1 MTKTT
6 DSAPTTR
13 APAGRTAPA
22 AKAKA
27 GAGKATTSRAA
38 KSPAAKSGVADKPA
52 PRKRTP
58 TPSRRGTSRSM
69 PVSLRQVHEMI
80 AEAAY
85 IKAESRGFSPEGCLD
100 DWLEAEREV
109 ESRLSWR

>member
-1 MTKTT
+1 
-6 DSAPTTR
+6 
-13 APAGRTAPA
+13 
-22 AKAKA
+22 
-27 GAGKATTSRAA
+27 
-38 KSPAAKSGVADKPA
+38 
-52 PRKRTP
+52 
-58 TPSRRGTSRSM
+58 M

>member
-6 DSAPTTR
+6 DSMPT

-22 AKAKA
+22 AKAK
-27 GAGKATTSRAA
+27 GNVGKATTSRTA
-38 KSPAAKSGVADKPA
+38 KSTTAMSGVTDKPA

-58 TPSRRGTSRSM
+58 AQSRRSMSRST
-69 PVSLRQVHEMI
+69 PVTLRQVHEMI